1 MTPPRRPSG
10 DRRVPR
16 SGAAKLRSP
25 EDTTQTPSR
34 LAARLARAWPAAA
47 GAALLLAL
55 LHRLLDPRAVL
66 VVRDLLTFH
75 LPLRTVAA
83 ELTRRHGLPEWNP
96 LIHGGQPLLSNPNYA
111 WFYPPTWL
119 ALVLPAHWSMNLLV
133 VLHAGIALA
142 GAWRLLRRLGCDP
155 PAAGLGAM
163 GFAASPWFLPLAH
176 TFNFLCAT
184 AWLPWFL
191 AAGLEALRAQSR
203 GEAARG
209 AFAAAALLALQLLAG
224 EPVAV
229 LISALALGSLALGS
243 PGALR
248 RSVPRLIGIAA
259 LAALLGALQ
268 LVPTA
273 FRLLGAARSAALTPE
288 KAALW
293 STRPERLVD
302 FVLPRLWGDALRDE
316 SGLWLGWNVH
326 DRAYPY
332 VIGLY
337 AGLLLAVLAAA
348 ALLRWPVPHRGGW
361 ALAFATGVFLALGR
375 HNPLWEPLRE
385 SVPLLG
391 FVRYPEKFLV
401 LSVAVVPIAGA
412 LGWQHLTGGGHPAR
426 GEERRRS
433 RLPAALAAGV
443 ALVAAALAALLF
455 ARPDLGRAFV
465 VAHAGY
471 PLPPPELARVENF
484 LRTEAL
490 VAAGVGAG
498 VVVLLLAVRR
508 GAGARRAWDVA
519 ALALLAADLGWYARG
534 ALPTGRADELLA
546 PPPLAR
552 RAHDLG
558 GRVHNLDES
567 RDPTVQLRLG
577 PEGQQQ
583 LRNQLEQLL
592 PYSGGLWRIPY
603 AMNADYDLMLSA
615 WGSYAAS
622 LLPSATEPAPEE
634 REWSSHLLGAWD
646 VRLIVVPRA
655 PGELLAELRRTR
667 RPPQRYRGLANS
679 RALPRY
685 RFVRRV
691 GRLESPAG
699 AAAALRAIGYDLR
712 DRDGCVGSG
721 APPPAR
727 FEPARLLAVEDEG
740 QVVRLRYRAGGPAF
754 LVAAVTFD
762 EGWTA
767 TLEDGAT
774 AVACPTLLGQIGLRL
789 PAGEHEVELRYRDPW
804 VRVGASVS
812 ALSLLGCALAVRRL
826 RPPDGPPETPRTE
839 THRADSRRARRGA
852 A

>member
-1 MTPPRRPSG
+1 M
-10 DRRVPR
+10 
-16 SGAAKLRSP
+16 
-25 EDTTQTPSR
+25 
-34 LAARLARAWPAAA
+34 
-47 GAALLLAL
+47 LL
-55 LHRLLDPRAVL
+55 
-66 VVRDLLTFH
+66 VRDLFTFH

-83 ELTRRHGLPEWNP
+83 ALTRRHGLPEWNP

-119 ALVLPAHWSMNLLV
+119 ALLLPGHWSLSLLV
-133 VLHAGIALA
+133 VLHAGIAFA
-142 GAWRLLRRLGCDP
+142 GAWRLLRSLGCDP

-176 TFNFLCAT
+176 TFNFLCGT
-184 AWLPWFL
+184 AWLPWVL
-191 AAGLEALRAQSR
+191 AAGLGAMRAQSR
-203 GEAARG
+203 AEAARA
-209 AFAAAALLALQLLAG
+209 AFAAAAFLALQLLAG

-229 LISALALGSLALGS
+229 LISALALGSLAIGEPRALG
-243 PGALR
+243 
-248 RSVPRLIGIAA
+248 RSVPRLLGIGA

-273 FRLLGAARSAALTPE
+273 YRLFGSTRSAALTPQ
-288 KAALW
+288 KASLW

-316 SGLWLGWNVH
+316 AGLWLGWNVH

-337 AGLLLAVLAAA
+337 SGALLAVLAAA
-348 ALLRWPVPHRGGW
+348 ALLRWPIPHRAGW
-361 ALAFATGVFLALGR
+361 ATAFAAGIFLALGR

-391 FVRYPEKFLV
+391 IVRYPEKFLV
-401 LSVAVVPIAGA
+401 LSAAVVPIAGA
-412 LGWQHLTGGGHPAR
+412 LGWQHLTGGQHPAR
-426 GEERRRS
+426 DADRRRS
-433 RLPAALAAGV
+433 RLPAALAAGL
-443 ALVAAALAALLF
+443 ALVASSLAALLV
-455 ARPDLGRAFV
+455 ARPDLGRAF
-465 VAHAGY
+465 AAANSGN
-471 PLPPPELARVENF
+471 PLRPAELARVESF

-490 VAAGVGAG
+490 VAAALAAAVAA
-498 VVVLLLAVRR
+498 LLLAVRR
-508 GAGARRAWDVA
+508 RTGASRAWDVA

-534 ALPTGRADELLA
+534 ALPTGRAAELLA

-552 RAHDLG
+552 QARELG
-558 GRVHNLDES
+558 GRVFTVGES

-583 LRNQLEQLL
+583 LRNHLERLF
-592 PYSGGLWRIPY
+592 PYSGGLWQVAY
-603 AMNADYDLMLSA
+603 ALNGDYDLMLTP
-615 WGSYAAS
+615 WGSYAVGLRPRGA
-622 LLPSATEPAPEE
+622 EPTPQE
-634 REWSSHLLGAWD
+634 REWTYNLLGAWD
-646 VRLIVVPRA
+646 VRLVVVPRA
-655 PGELLAELRRTR
+655 PAELMAEMRRTR
-667 RPPQRYRGLANS
+667 RPPARYRGLANT
-679 RALPRY
+679 RVLPRF

-699 AAAALRAIGYDLR
+699 AVEALRAVGFDLR

-727 FEPARLLAVEDEG
+727 FAPARLLAVEDEG
-740 QVVRLRYRAGGPAF
+740 QIVRLRYRADGPAF
-754 LVAAVTFD
+754 LVAAVTYD

-774 AVACPTLLGQIGLRL
+774 AAACPTLLGQIGLRL

-812 ALSLLGCALAVRRL
+812 ALVLLACALALRRL
-826 RPPDGPPETPRTE
+826 RPPGPEPETSPAE
-839 THRADSRRARRGA
+839 SRPARRGA

>member
-1 MTPPRRPSG
+1 M
-10 DRRVPR
+10 
-16 SGAAKLRSP
+16 
-25 EDTTQTPSR
+25 
-34 LAARLARAWPAAA
+34 
-47 GAALLLAL
+47 
-55 LHRLLDPRAVL
+55 
-66 VVRDLLTFH
+66 VRDLFTFH

-83 ELTRRHGLPEWNP
+83 ALTRRHGLPEWNP

-119 ALVLPAHWSMNLLV
+119 ALVLPAHWSMSLLV
-133 VLHAGIALA
+133 VLHAGIAFA

-184 AWLPWFL
+184 AWLPWLL
-191 AAGLEALRAQSR
+191 AAGLAALRAQSR
-203 GEAARG
+203 AEGARA
-209 AFAAAALLALQLLAG
+209 AFAAAAFLALQLLAG

-229 LISALALGSLALGS
+229 LISALALGSLALGA
-243 PGALR
+243 PAALG
-248 RSVPRLIGIAA
+248 RSLPRLLVIGA

-273 FRLLGAARSAALTPE
+273 YRLLGSARGAALAPQ
-288 KAALW
+288 KASLW
-293 STRPERLVD
+293 STRPARLVD

-316 SGLWLGWNVH
+316 AGLWLGWNVH

-348 ALLRWPVPHRGGW
+348 ALLRWPIPHRGGW
-361 ALAFATGVFLALGR
+361 ALAFAAGVFLALGR

-391 FVRYPEKFLV
+391 VVRYPEKFLV
-401 LSVAVVPIAGA
+401 LSAAVVPIAGA
-412 LGWQHLTGGGHPAR
+412 LGWQHLTGRHHLTR
-426 GEERRRS
+426 GEGRGRS
-433 RLPAALAAGV
+433 PLPAALAAGV
-443 ALVAAALAALLF
+443 ALVAAALAALLLV
-455 ARPDLGRAFV
+455 RPDLGRAF
-465 VAHAGY
+465 ALANAGY
-471 PLPPPELARVENF
+471 PLRPAELARVESF

-490 VAAGVGAG
+490 LAAALATAVA
-498 VVVLLLAVRR
+498 VLLLAVRR

-534 ALPTGRADELLA
+534 ALPTGRAAELLA

-552 RAHDLG
+552 RARDLG
-558 GRVHNLDES
+558 GRVFNVDES
-567 RDPTVQLRLG
+567 RDPTVQLRVG

-583 LRNQLEQLL
+583 LRNHLEQLL
-592 PYSGGLWRIPY
+592 PYSGGLWQIAY
-603 AMNADYDLMLSA
+603 ALNADYDLMLTP
-615 WGSYAAS
+615 WGSYAAR
-622 LLPSATEPAPEE
+622 LLPRATEPAPDE
-634 REWSSHLLGAWD
+634 REWSSNLLGAWD
-646 VRLIVVPRA
+646 VRLVVVPRSPA
-655 PGELLAELRRTR
+655 EVLADLRRTR
-667 RPPQRYRGLANS
+667 RPPARYRGLANT
-679 RALPRY
+679 RVLPRF

-691 GRLESPAG
+691 GRLESPTG
-699 AAAALRAIGYDLR
+699 AVEALRAVGYDLR

-727 FEPARLLAVEDEG
+727 FEPARLLAVEDGG
-740 QVVRLRYRAGGPAF
+740 QVVRLRYRAEEAAF
-754 LVAAVTFD
+754 LVAAVTYD

-767 TLEDGAT
+767 TLEDGGT
-774 AVACPTLLGQIGLRL
+774 APACPTLLGQIGLRL

-812 ALSLLGCALAVRRL
+812 ALALLVCVLALRRL
-826 RPPDGPPETPRTE
+826 RRPDGEPETRQ
-839 THRADSRRARRGA
+839 ADSRRARRGA